1 MNNIEKGHCCKPSN
15 HPDGYGSCYTEDVGK
30 SFEREGWTNC
40 SKLGYYITGVFRGS
54 GDWLKNIDKFQCCQ
68 MAAGN
73 EITSDG
79 VTNDVTNNHD
89 IKSSS
94 RFVNLMLQNAFL
106 GLQEVYNHNG
116 LLVICVAVIVANIHY
131 VNFSTYP
138 ICIVCHKNN

>member
-1 MNNIEKGHCCKPSN
+1 
-15 HPDGYGSCYTEDVGK
+15 
-30 SFEREGWTNC
+30 
-40 SKLGYYITGVFRGS
+40 
-54 GDWLKNIDKFQCCQ
+54 

-138 ICIVCHKNN
+138 ICIFCHKNN